1 MLRTCYRQD
10 LQVGYDWGNMSILVS
25 EHCESS
31 WVWVQWDCP
40 KIHSCIIFYLDMY
53 FFWRLLRIKHTPPQK
68 KWRDSV
74 GRRRNHSWA
83 TLSSLGRVCVC
94 GPGLGSKAKICALEL
109 VRCLG
114 IIWNLGL
121 AFLDCFARKIKQ
133 SPNVD
138 VVIFKHRVANFLNIT
153 AQKKNKIHCP
163 RFCSSLTC
171 RVHKE
176 KAFCVVL
183 YCSGYWDHLF
193 VSLSWAIVPK
203 PSLFYFT
210 AKSLRKHCFG
220 FRLF

>member
-1 MLRTCYRQD
+1 MGLPQNPLLYH
-10 LQVGYDWGNMSILVS
+10 LLFGHV
-25 EHCESS
+25 
-31 WVWVQWDCP
+31 
-40 KIHSCIIFYLDMY
+40 
-53 FFWRLLRIKHTPPQK
+53 FFWRLLRIQHPPPK
-68 KWRDSV
+68 NGVWFR
-74 GRRRNHSWA
+74 GA
-83 TLSSLGRVCVC
+83 TSQSFLGYVVFIGTCVCVC

-138 VVIFKHRVANFLNIT
+138 VVIVKHRVANFLNIT
-153 AQKKNKIHCP
+153 APKKNKIHCP

-210 AKSLRKHCFG
+210 AQSLRKHCFG
-220 FRLF
+220 FRHFSCRYNKTLRPYIRAYINAQSHPKKKQY